1 MIINLQIWVYKENM
15 CPFISMVLFCD
26 YKFSNMSIQ
35 GNGFLF
41 FFFWNL
47 KFLSWI
53 APKHTTLILPKQSD
67 FRSGD
72 SCTNQLLSISHE
84 ILSVFDD
91 SLEVR
96 GVFLDISK
104 AFGRVWHEGLLVTTK
119 EDIGRSDYFNKMF
132 LKL

>member
-1 MIINLQIWVYKENM
+1 MGIQGKYVSFYFYGSFLWLQIFKYEYTGEWV
-15 CPFISMVLFCD
+15 FFC
-26 YKFSNMSIQ
+26 
-35 GNGFLF
+35 

-47 KFLSWI
+47 KFFSWI

-104 AFGRVWHEGLLVTTK
+104 AFGRVWHKGLLVTTK
-119 EDIGRSDYFNKMF
+119 GDIGRSDYFNKMF